1 MDFQGGSWRRIH
13 GGLSHWLP
21 VFHAP
26 LCIRKVI
33 ILPAVHTAV
42 PHAEAITS
50 RVNHA
55 IPLRLTHSCTRDALA
70 MTLLVPP
77 PAGAVGMLTDVTVA
91 QDAFARAL
99 ENLTLAS
106 AHRREALRAA
116 RSMSRGAR
124 ACGERLARDVPR
136 GRIGV
141 ATAVLDHACKMTL
154 SVYVLSVSM
163 RKSACSSEVRRPVRH
178 LYPRARSVRANGETS
193 ISRTQGVRAT

>member
-1 MDFQGGSWRRIH
+1 
-13 GGLSHWLP
+13 
-21 VFHAP
+21 
-26 LCIRKVI
+26 
-33 ILPAVHTAV
+33 
-42 PHAEAITS
+42 
-50 RVNHA
+50 
-55 IPLRLTHSCTRDALA
+55 

-141 ATAVLDHACKMTL
+141 ATAVGGPRVQDDAVRVRVVGVHAQKR
-154 SVYVLSVSM
+154 V
-163 RKSACSSEVRRPVRH
+163 
-178 LYPRARSVRANGETS
+178 
-193 ISRTQGVRAT
+193 

>member
-1 MDFQGGSWRRIH
+1 
-13 GGLSHWLP
+13 
-21 VFHAP
+21 
-26 LCIRKVI
+26 
-33 ILPAVHTAV
+33 
-42 PHAEAITS
+42 
-50 RVNHA
+50 
-55 IPLRLTHSCTRDALA
+55 
-70 MTLLVPP
+70 
-77 PAGAVGMLTDVTVA
+77 MLTDVTVA

-178 LYPRARSVRANGETS
+178 LYPRARFVRANGETS
-193 ISRTQGVRAT
+193 ILLTQGVRGT